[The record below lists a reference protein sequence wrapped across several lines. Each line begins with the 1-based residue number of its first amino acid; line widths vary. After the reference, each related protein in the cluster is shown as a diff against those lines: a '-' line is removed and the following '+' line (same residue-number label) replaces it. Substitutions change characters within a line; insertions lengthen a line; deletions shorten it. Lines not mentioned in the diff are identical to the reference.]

1 MLLERLGQKYPDKLE
16 VKIYR
21 AGKDFSY
28 IKKYGMIIKGTLIIN
43 QKKKYDNLNKR
54 IITQIIE
61 SVVNEK
67 EGEM

>member
-1 MLLERLGQKYPDKLE
+1 MNNARYKL
-16 VKIYR
+16 KNY
-21 AGKDFSY
+21 FSY

-43 QKKKYDNLNKR
+43 QKMKYDNLNKG

>member
-16 VKIYR
+16 VKIYS

-43 QKKKYDNLNKR
+43 QKKKYDNLNKG